1 MKDGIVK
8 NTIIL
13 IATSMIIRV
22 LSLVNRIV
30 LTRLLGEEGIA
41 LYVITL
47 PSLGLFMTF
56 AGFSLNI
63 AVSKVIAENAVTGRH
78 SEKKIL
84 SVAVAI
90 GLAVSAATILL
101 ALAILKPLI
110 VYGLKQENAFFPLLA
125 SVFFFL

>member
-47 PSLGLFMTF
+47 P
-56 AGFSLNI
+56 
-63 AVSKVIAENAVTGRH
+63 R
-78 SEKKIL
+78 
-84 SVAVAI
+84 
-90 GLAVSAATILL
+90 
-101 ALAILKPLI
+101 
-110 VYGLKQENAFFPLLA
+110 
-125 SVFFFL
+125 SVFS